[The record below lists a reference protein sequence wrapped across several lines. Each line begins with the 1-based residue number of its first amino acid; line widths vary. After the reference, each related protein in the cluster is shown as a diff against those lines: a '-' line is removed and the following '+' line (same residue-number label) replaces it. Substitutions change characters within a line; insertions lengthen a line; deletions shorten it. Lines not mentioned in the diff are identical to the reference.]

1 MTKVNFKKLNL
12 INIISRKTGF
22 SKNFSKK
29 LIDDIL
35 QIVSLKI
42 SRGDTNLKNLGTFK
56 ILNKKKRIGRN
67 PKTKEEKKI
76 SERKVVLFKPS
87 KEFKEFI
94 NIKTDE

>member
-35 QIVSLKI
+35 QIVSMKI
-42 SRGDTNLKNLGTFK
+42 SRGDINLKNLGTFK

-67 PKTKEEKKI
+67 PKTKEEFYISARKSISFTPSKKI
-76 SERKVVLFKPS
+76 SKYLDKFNE
-87 KEFKEFI
+87 
-94 NIKTDE
+94 